1 MTCKC
6 VIARKE
12 NEKKNSINKKVLGQI
27 IALKLPTASAM
38 PEHRVT
44 V

>member
-1 MTCKC
+1 MCDC
-6 VIARKE
+6 
-12 NEKKNSINKKVLGQI
+12 EKKKMKKKKSINKKVLGEI